1 MVCCRST
8 SRPNARW
15 PPSSGPTRRSS
26 SSRCSVGFRSTSQ
39 PRSLK
44 SKPPNREV
52 SKLPGVTPFPEELA
66 ARYRELG
73 YWEDNPQGRYYND
86 VFATH
91 GDLVA
96 MVSGDDRVT
105 FAQLKERIDRLA
117 LHLLEL
123 GVAPLD
129 RWVVQLPN
137 VPEFVYLYFALQRL
151 GAIPIMALASHRW
164 TEINAFFELSEASGY
179 AVSEKLGDFDSSQLI
194 APIREAHPELRV
206 VLGAATIRQL
216 LTRKPSLGQ
225 ASLDRVEVDPEEPC
239 ILGSPA
245 RPSARQAA
253 ARPDCRHPGPF
264 ERAVDR
270 MVRPDERR

>member
-1 MVCCRST
+1 M
-8 SRPNARW
+8 
-15 PPSSGPTRRSS
+15 
-26 SSRCSVGFRSTSQ
+26 
-39 PRSLK
+39 
-44 SKPPNREV
+44 

-206 VLGAATIRQL
+206 GSCLRASRRWSKRAWTGSRS
-216 LTRKPSLGQ
+216 TRKSR
-225 ASLDRVEVDPEEPC
+225 ASCSCR
-239 ILGSPA
+239 
-245 RPSARQAA
+245 A
-253 ARPDCRHPGPF
+253 ARPACPSSFPARTTTTCTTPRRRWRSTMSD
-264 ERAVDR
+264 RAIASSWSSPSR
-270 MVRPDERR
+270 TTSRSPAPA